1 MSDVD
6 DFYEYAKNNFLN
18 LLKKNNLNPKN
29 ADEKQKQKSDIDIFK
44 EGKHSSLSHQNELK
58 IKKKKKKK
66 HHSSDD
72 DHSREHKKSKDK
84 HKDKKRKNKHKKKK
98 KKKHKHKHEESD
110 DDSDE
115 SSSKKKKEK
124 KREQT
129 SESDSQISSSSAS
142 TNKNKFEHDIKSSSS
157 NVSINKNTFESD
169 NDSEMTKDIKNTDD
183 GKSVKNDY
191 KNSMENIKLTK
202 KLEKKIYEQKEKIL
216 LKNALNKKL
225 VDCKYCI
232 DSDLFQKINK
242 LNIISISDK
251 SYICYYNYKNIF
263 LKNQLFISPID
274 HTISITNTNFE
285 TILDMRNHMKSLIA
299 MLEEYNQTC
308 IFIEFNN
315 CFNTN
320 VELISMRKTKHTYVN
335 CYSIPM
341 NLLEKAKI
349 YFKKNL
355 QDISSLYRE
364 NKQLIITDNKYAP
377 YGIIPKNIPYI
388 SVNFSLVETY
398 IQVIENNYDYINMC
412 RCIFTDLFKQDRLYK
427 YFRNF
432 QTYVDTVEEFK
443 SLYAKYDWTNY
454 R

>member
-44 EGKHSSLSHQNELK
+44 EGKHSSLSYQNELK

-84 HKDKKRKNKHKKKK
+84 YKDKKRRSKHSDDEYN
-98 KKKHKHKHEESD
+98 KKHKSNEL
-110 DDSDE
+110 
-115 SSSKKKKEK
+115 SSKKKKEK
-124 KREQT
+124 KREHT

-142 TNKNKFEHDIKSSSS
+142 TNKNKFESDAKSSSS
-157 NVSINKNTFESD
+157 SVAINKNTFESD
-169 NDSEMTKDIKNTDD
+169 DDNEMTKAIKNTDD

-191 KNSMENIKLTK
+191 KNSVENIKLTK

-263 LKNQLFISPID
+263 LKNQLFISPIE
-274 HTISITNTNFE
+274 HTISITNTDFE

-320 VELISMRKTKHTYVN
+320 IELISMRKTKHTYVN

-377 YGIIPKNIPYI
+377 YGVIPKNIPYV